1 MNSFV
6 KMLIITRPYSW
17 GGIILL
23 GILANVIATKGLVL
37 NADLTVDVFT
47 ALLIWSSSVYIL
59 EFFHK
64 KVDSREPV
72 TLLLPA
78 VLIFILVS
86 IMAWK
91 NALTLLFSLLVIIVS
106 VVIYSSKIK
115 KFPLSGFSFMFRGL
129 IEVNI
134 FLIILF
140 FHSFHDINSIFP
152 VLLAIY
158 FMTNSRNLIGDI
170 RDVEFDKYTFP
181 KKYGVQASYVIS
193 TILLLLA
200 IFNAYNF
207 EVTFPLIA
215 YILVLALSRDAYFL
229 HRIFVV
235 TTIFFYANY
244 ILFVLNESIIVV
256 NILFVSIILTFTYS
270 MVPRKSN
277 SLDLPKNK

>member
-6 KMLIITRPYSW
+6 KKLIIIRPYSW

-37 NADLTVDVFT
+37 NADLAVDVFS

-59 EFFHK
+59 EFFHQ
-64 KVDSREPV
+64 KVDNREPV

-78 VLIFILVS
+78 VLIFILLS

-91 NALTLLFSLLVIIVS
+91 NALTSLFSLLVIIVS

-115 KFPLSGFSFMFRGL
+115 KSPLSGFSFMLRGL
-129 IEVNI
+129 VEVNI

-140 FHSFHDINSIFP
+140 FHSFYDINSIFP

-170 RDVEFDKYTFP
+170 RDVKFDKYTFP
-181 KKYGVQASYVIS
+181 KKYGVRASYVIS
-193 TILLLLA
+193 TVLLLLA

-215 YILVLALSRDAYFL
+215 YILVIALSRDAYFL

-244 ILFVLNESIIVV
+244 ILFVLNESIILV
-256 NILFVSIILTFTYS
+256 NILFVSILLAFTYS
-270 MVPRKSN
+270 LVPRKSN
-277 SLDLPKNK
+277 SLYLPKNK

>member
-1 MNSFV
+1 MNGFV
-6 KMLIITRPYSW
+6 KKLIITRPYSW

-37 NADLTVDVFT
+37 NADLAVDVFT
-47 ALLIWSSSVYIL
+47 ALLIWSSSIYIV
-59 EFFHK
+59 EVFHK
-64 KVDSREPV
+64 KVDGREPV
-72 TLLLPA
+72 TLLLPS

-91 NALTLLFSLLVIIVS
+91 NALTLLFSLLVIFVS
-106 VVIYSSKIK
+106 IVIYSLKIK
-115 KFPLSGFSFMFRGL
+115 KSPLSVFSFMFRGL
-129 IEVNI
+129 VEVNI

-140 FHSFHDINSIFP
+140 FHSFYDVNSIFP
-152 VLLAIY
+152 LLLAIY

-170 RDVEFDKYTFP
+170 RDIEFDKYTFS
-181 KKYGVQASYVIS
+181 KKYGVKASYVIS
-193 TILLLLA
+193 TVLLLLA

-207 EVTFPLIA
+207 EVIFPLIV

-244 ILFVLNESIIVV
+244 ILFVLNESIILV
-256 NILFVSIILTFTYS
+256 NILFVSILLVFTYS

-277 SLDLPKNK
+277 SLYLPKNK